1 MGNSKKFLLGAL
13 YGLLIF
19 TGLALMV
26 GCSKENDKQDDEI
39 VIGISV
45 VGAEHNWD
53 INAYNGAQ
61 QMARDLGM
69 KVLAFDGERRPE
81 KQVADVKSLIARKV
95 DVIAV
100 ILGDTE
106 SLSPVLKEARDAGIP
121 VVTADFDNPYTLCNV
136 GTDNRA
142 AMAEL
147 VEQMVADMSANGEVG
162 IFYTPG
168 IPVVE
173 LRYEVFTEVMD
184 KYPNVNVV
192 AQEAWQF
199 PNVTPD
205 AYEKS
210 KDMLTANPEI
220 DAFWTVFDMP
230 MIGAAQAIADKGM
243 QASVKTYGFDGD
255 PTAMKMIQD
264 SNSAYAATVAQQPY
278 LIGQKLAEIA
288 LQVAKGETVDR
299 EVFVDHILVTR
310 ENVND
315 VFNSLPQYK

>member
-1 MGNSKKFLLGAL
+1 MKNWRIVLLS
-13 YGLLIF
+13 LLIAVCLTF
-19 TGLALMV
+19 TLAAQGASDSGDAEL
-26 GCSKENDKQDDEI
+26 

-45 VGAEHNWD
+45 IGAEHNWD

-61 QMARDLGM
+61 DMAKELGM

-81 KQVADVKSLIARKV
+81 KQIADVKSLIARKV

-100 ILGDTE
+100 ILGDIE

-121 VVTADFDNPYTLCNV
+121 VVTADFENPYTLCNV
-136 GTDNRA
+136 STDNRA

-147 VEQMVADMSANGEVG
+147 VEQMVTDMNEKGEVG

-168 IPVVE
+168 IPVAE
-173 LRYEVFTEVMD
+173 LRYDVFTSVLN
-184 KYPNVNVV
+184 KYPDVKVV

-210 KDMLTANPEI
+210 KDMLTAHPEI

-243 QASVKTYGFDGD
+243 QADVKTYGFDGD

-264 SNSAYAATVAQQPY
+264 PDSAYAATVAQQPY
-278 LIGQKLAEIA
+278 IIGQKLAEVA
-288 LQVAKGETVDR
+288 KQVAEGETV
-299 EVFVDHILVTR
+299 EKEIYVDHILVTR
-310 ENVND
+310 DNVD
-315 VFNSLPQYK
+315 EVFSTLPQYK

>member
-1 MGNSKKFLLGAL
+1 MKNWRIVSVSLFITVCLAFTLSASGASES
-13 YGLLIF
+13 
-19 TGLALMV
+19 A
-26 GCSKENDKQDDEI
+26 SDEI

-45 VGAEHNWD
+45 IGAEHNWD

-61 QMARDLGM
+61 DRAKELGM

-81 KQVADVKSLIARKV
+81 KQISDVKSLIARKV

-100 ILGDTE
+100 ILGDVE

-121 VVTADFDNPYTLCNV
+121 VVTADFENPYTLSNV
-136 GTDNRA
+136 STDNRA
-142 AMAEL
+142 AMAAL
-147 VEQMVADMSANGEVG
+147 VEQMVADMNQKGEVG

-168 IPVVE
+168 IPVAE
-173 LRYEVFTEVMD
+173 LRYEVFTGVLD
-184 KYPNVNVV
+184 RYPQVKVV

-210 KDMLTANPEI
+210 KDMLTAHPEI

-243 QASVKTYGFDGD
+243 QADVKTYGFDGD

-264 SNSAYAATVAQQPY
+264 PDSAYAATVAQQPY
-278 LIGQKLAEIA
+278 IIGQKLAE
-288 LQVAKGETVDR
+288 VAKQVVAGESV
-299 EVFVDHILVTR
+299 EKEIYVDHILVTR
-310 ENVND
+310 DNVD
-315 VFNSLPQYK
+315 EVFNSLPQYK

>member
-1 MGNSKKFLLGAL
+1 MKNWRIVSLSLCFAVCLA
-13 YGLLIF
+13 F
-19 TGLALMV
+19 TLSASGTAES
-26 GCSKENDKQDDEI
+26 GSDDI

-45 VGAEHNWD
+45 IGAEHNWD

-61 QMARDLGM
+61 DRAKELGM

-81 KQVADVKSLIARKV
+81 KQIADVKSLIARKV

-100 ILGDTE
+100 ILGDVE

-121 VVTADFDNPYTLCNV
+121 VVTADFDNPYTLSNV
-136 GTDNRA
+136 STDNRA
-142 AMAEL
+142 AMAAL
-147 VEQMVADMSANGEVG
+147 VEQMVADMNQKGEVG

-168 IPVVE
+168 IPVAE
-173 LRYEVFTEVMD
+173 LRYEVFNNVLD
-184 KYPNVNVV
+184 AYPQVKVV

-210 KDMLTANPEI
+210 KDMLTAHPEI

-243 QASVKTYGFDGD
+243 QADVKTYGFDGD

-264 SNSAYAATVAQQPY
+264 PDSAYAATVAQQPY
-278 LIGQKLAEIA
+278 IIGQKLAEVA
-288 LQVAKGETVDR
+288 KQVAEGETVER
-299 EVFVDHILVTR
+299 EIFVDHILVTR
-310 ENVND
+310 DNVD
-315 VFNSLPQYK
+315 EVFNSLPQYK

>member
-1 MGNSKKFLLGAL
+1 MKNWRIVSLSLCFAVCLA
-13 YGLLIF
+13 F
-19 TGLALMV
+19 TLSASGTAES
-26 GCSKENDKQDDEI
+26 GPDDI

-45 VGAEHNWD
+45 IGAEHNWD

-61 QMARDLGM
+61 DRAKELGM

-81 KQVADVKSLIARKV
+81 KQIADVKSLIARKV

-100 ILGDTE
+100 ILGDVE

-121 VVTADFDNPYTLCNV
+121 VVTADFDNPYTLSNV
-136 GTDNRA
+136 STDNRA
-142 AMAEL
+142 AMAAL
-147 VEQMVADMSANGEVG
+147 VEQMVADMNQKGEVG

-168 IPVVE
+168 IPVAE
-173 LRYEVFTEVMD
+173 LRYEVFNNVLD
-184 KYPNVNVV
+184 AYPQVKVV

-210 KDMLTANPEI
+210 KDMLTAHPEI

-243 QASVKTYGFDGD
+243 QADVKTYGFDGD

-264 SNSAYAATVAQQPY
+264 PDSAYAATVAQQPY
-278 LIGQKLAEIA
+278 IIGQKLAEVA
-288 LQVAKGETVDR
+288 KQVAEGETVER
-299 EVFVDHILVTR
+299 EIFVDHILVTR
-310 ENVND
+310 DNVD
-315 VFNSLPQYK
+315 EVFNSLPQYK